1 MKQPPERFDMYRRPN
16 KPKWWLKVAM
26 FVASPIYMLFNNAHT
41 KTDKEVK
48 RLKGP
53 YIILSAHD
61 SFMDFPQIVKG
72 IMPKTTGWVTTV
84 EEFRRGNWLM
94 YGIGCMPKR
103 RFTHE
108 IVTAS
113 HMLRYIK
120 QYRHTITMFPEARFC
135 NAGITERIDMGVGK
149 FCKKAGVPVVICMI
163 NGNYLNSPVWCK
175 HPYRRIRQE
184 AHLKLLFT
192 AEQLEAMTADEIQLC
207 VEQALQRDEYKWQV
221 EKGYHIKN
229 KQRAKGLHRILYKCP
244 VCGTEFK
251 TKSEGIR
258 LWCEHCGSTWEMD
271 TLSRLKG
278 INTDKGFSHVPDW
291 YNWER
296 EQVRQEIADGTYRVE
311 GDVRVEDF
319 YSSKTGLIPVGQAR
333 FIHDKNGFSFDGT
346 VDGQKFELTKPVS
359 SMTSVHIEY
368 DFIKRGAC
376 FDIPTKET
384 SYFMFVPGDGN
395 ILTKMHF
402 AQEEM
407 YDFYIKNAKKH

>member
-1 MKQPPERFDMYRRPN
+1 MKKEQKRFDMNRRPD
-16 KPKWWLKVAM
+16 KPKWWLKVAEC
-26 FVASPIYMLFNNAHT
+26 VAAPFYMLFNNAHT

-48 RLKGP
+48 KIKGP

-61 SFMDFPQIVKG
+61 SFMDFAQIAKG
-72 IMPKTTGWVTTV
+72 VMPKSTGWVVTV

-94 YGIGCMPKR
+94 YGIGGIPKR
-103 RFTHE
+103 RFTHD

-120 QYRHTITMFPEARFC
+120 QKKHTITVFPEARFC

-163 NGNYLNSPVWCK
+163 NGNYLNSPVWGK

-184 AHLKLLFT
+184 AHLSLLLT
-192 AEQLEAMTADEIQLC
+192 PEQIASMSADEIQTC
-207 VEQALQRDEYKWQV
+207 AEKALQRDEYKWQV
-221 EKGYHIKN
+221 EKGYHIKC

-244 VCGTEFK
+244 VCGQEFK
-251 TKSEGIR
+251 TNSEGVR
-258 LWCEHCGSTWEMD
+258 LWCESCGAEWHMD

-278 INTDKGFSHVPDW
+278 VNTDKGFSHIPDW

-296 EQVRQEIADGTYRVE
+296 EQVRQEVVNGSYQMQ

-319 YSSKTGLIPVGQAR
+319 YSDKVGIIPVGKAH
-333 FIHDKNGFSFDGT
+333 FTHDQNGFVFDGE
-346 VDGQKFELTKPVS
+346 VDGQKFDLTKPVS
-359 SMTSVHIEY
+359 SLTSVHIEY

-376 FDIPTKET
+376 FDIPTRQT
-384 SYFMFVPGDGN
+384 SYFMFVEGCGD

-407 YDFYIKNAKKH
+407 YDFYVKNNK